1 MKAKGRNSESTASL
15 LVSDV
20 PSFSLARQIQARSKK
35 VSTVLL
41 SRLLRQSSSKVLPQA
56 LRKQSP
62 LTLHSSILLSQRN
75 SAANPKTAK
84 QSTQS
89 KRAFHGRVLSE
100 DVRRHS
106 PVVTLVS
113 EHSQEEVP
121 RSTFQARLQDLLYN
135 FSSQLSLIYDQ
146 KPRPA
151 LPIKTQIRHHRDY
164 AIRLHRDRF
173 SVQMLKRALFY
184 AWKDYINT

>member
-20 PSFSLARQIQARSKK
+20 PSFTLARQIQARSKK

-41 SRLLRQSSSKVLPQA
+41 SRLLRQSTSKALPQA

-62 LTLHSSILLSQRN
+62 LTLHSSILPSQRN
-75 SAANPKTAK
+75 SAHPK
-84 QSTQS
+84 STKPTPQS
-89 KRAFHGRVLSE
+89 KRLFHSRVLSE
-100 DVRRHS
+100 DVRRQS

-113 EHSQEEVP
+113 EHSQEDLPQV
-121 RSTFQARLQDLLYN
+121 TFAGRLQDLLYN

-146 KPRPA
+146 KLKPA
-151 LPIKTQIRHHRDY
+151 LPTKTQIRHHREF

-173 SVQMLKRALFY
+173 SAQRLQRAVFF
-184 AWKDYINT
+184 AWKDYTKV

>member
-1 MKAKGRNSESTASL
+1 MKAKGRNSESAASL

-41 SRLLRQSSSKVLPQA
+41 SRLFRQSTSKVLPQA

-62 LTLHSSILLSQRN
+62 LTLHSSILPSQRS
-75 SAANPKTAK
+75 SANTKSHKPTPHQAK
-84 QSTQS
+84 P
-89 KRAFHGRVLSE
+89 AFHSRVLSE
-100 DVRRHS
+100 DVRRQS

-113 EHSQEEVP
+113 EHSQEDLPQVTYA
-121 RSTFQARLQDLLYN
+121 SRLQDLLYN
-135 FSSQLSLIYDQ
+135 FSSQLSLIYEQ

-151 LPIKTQIRHHRDY
+151 LPIKTQIRHHREF

-173 SVQMLKRALFY
+173 SVQRVKRAVFY
-184 AWKDYINT
+184 AWKDYTNI